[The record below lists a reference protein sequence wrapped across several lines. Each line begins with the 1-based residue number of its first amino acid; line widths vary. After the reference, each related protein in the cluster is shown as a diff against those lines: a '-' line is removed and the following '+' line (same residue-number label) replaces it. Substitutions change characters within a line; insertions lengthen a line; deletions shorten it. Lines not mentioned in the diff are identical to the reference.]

1 MNLKDNYRKDGFV
14 IIKNIL
20 SSKDVEKLK
29 NSIKLLKVGLKV
41 PFSNEAWGYGNC
53 VELKE
58 FKVIT
63 ENSKINSAVKE
74 VLTDTHLFNHLMVNR
89 KPPWIG
95 PEVEYHQEIFN
106 SKTYAPGASID
117 DLKKNWCQV
126 YIPLHSETADNGGL
140 RIVTNSHLLGELE
153 SEDMVNQNY
162 SHKRRLPTKEL
173 SRITSDQNC
182 NLIDL
187 NLNIGDCV
195 LFSHFLVHGSPSN
208 GSANE
213 RISLVLQARSDKFTP
228 DENVFDLETS
238 YRHYFLLNSLEGKV
252 SEMTSKG
259 AAWYSGFKKSISEN
273 KSPK

>member
-14 IIKNIL
+14 IIKNFL

-74 VLTDTHLFNHLMVNR
+74 VLTDTYLFNHLMVNR

-140 RIVTNSHLLGELE
+140 RIVTNSHLLGKLE

-213 RISLVLQARSDKFTP
+213 RIGLVLQARSDKFIP

-238 YRHYFLLNSLEGKV
+238 YRHSFLLNSLESKI
-252 SEMTSKG
+252 SEMKSKG
-259 AAWYSGFKKSISEN
+259 AAWYSGFKRV
-273 KSPK
+273 